1 MTTLTPLAPGGHL
14 GRYELL
20 TPIAQGG
27 MATVWAARQSGLHG
41 FRKTVALKTMLPA
54 LSHDPQFERMFLAEA
69 RLAMRVHHPNV
80 VETLD
85 LGEDGGQLFL
95 VMEWVDG
102 ESLSM
107 LMKAVENAEERF
119 PLRLALAIC
128 AKACRGLH
136 AAHEVTDDDDQ
147 PVGIVHRDVS
157 PQNVM
162 ISYDG
167 HVKVVD
173 FGVAKSQTELGA
185 TQVGQF
191 KGKVPYMA
199 PEQAAGEA
207 IDRRTDIFAMGTL
220 LYRLTTGKHPFIGGT
235 EGLTI
240 ANIVGGVT
248 PTLPSHLNSQYPVEL
263 EKVVMRC
270 LEKEPAKRYSD
281 MAKLAQALDQVQL
294 TLGTP
299 VADDEL
305 SACAKRYLGDMRK
318 QRRTA
323 MRDAARALGWAL
335 ATSDSLPRISM
346 PGPHSMTPSSPSS
359 ASFVSNSK
367 VSFTPSLTGTGSL
380 SHVVS
385 APPSARSQQPP
396 RRNLLLPLALL
407 AGAAVGGVVL
417 AFVVSR
423 NGNSGTET
431 APPAV
436 ATPQQPASANVAT
449 QTAAAAP
456 QGERPAQTAA
466 PATQPGPPSATPS
479 AQSSSHGAKPSS
491 HGRPLPKPTEPTSKP
506 QSWGAGPDLGF

>member
-85 LGEDGGQLFL
+85 LGEENGQLFL

-107 LMKAVENAEERF
+107 LMKAIENTEERF
-119 PLRLALAIC
+119 PMRLALAIC

-248 PTLPSHLNSQYPVEL
+248 PALPSHVNSQYPVEL
-263 EKVVMRC
+263 EKIVMRC
-270 LEKEPAKRYSD
+270 LEKDPAKRFGD
-281 MAKLAQALDQVQL
+281 MAKLAQSLDQVLL
-294 TLGTP
+294 TLGAP

-305 SACAKRYLGDMRK
+305 SACAKRYLGEMRK

-346 PGPHSMTPSSPSS
+346 PGPHSMTPSSPS
-359 ASFVSNSK
+359 FVSNSK

-385 APPSARSQQPP
+385 APPSARSQQPGP

-423 NGNSGTET
+423 NAGSET
-431 APPAV
+431 APPVA
-436 ATPQQPASANVAT
+436 ATPQQPASTNV
-449 QTAAAAP
+449 
-456 QGERPAQTAA
+456 PAQTTTAA
-466 PATQPGPPSATPS
+466 PPKELPAPTATPGAQPDSPSANAS
-479 AQSSSHGAKPSS
+479 AQTSSHSPKPSNA
-491 HGRPLPKPTEPTSKP
+491 GRPLPKPAQPTSKP